1 MLLKNAALACDHEQ
15 VDELNEQFREHAD
28 HVQEVCRLLFH
39 IAPTVLL
46 QVATGHTETSIEIHG
61 EQMLTALTTLLLYP
75 TSKIAKENYEVFV
88 DVWHTLIGDI
98 GQVMRD
104 IHDFLGANYLMQRR
118 KAAVAAAAA
127 AEAAA
132 IAASHRAKQAKHPF
146 DGCSRIQPPQ
156 SHSPLLGPVM
166 PSIATAPMPHGYGQL
181 PPSGPEQMGP
191 MLGDTAAYGPMPAGP
206 SGGAIVP
213 GQGAM
218 PPPPLPPQQQIDMGG
233 GGGVPPD
240 IADNHRGTQQQQQQQ
255 QPPPPHRPT
264 NVSINPE
271 VDVVEIARDDK
282 WSSSSEVED
291 NDIVRKAK
299 AMSTMAMSMFQFT
312 KGEGELKTTQDL
324 FTQAEFFA
332 DEANRLYKIVRHF
345 TYQVIDCSYISQLS
359 LIKLPQ
365 SKQIPTGPAKK
376 ELLDSIDQ
384 VPTYVQQL
392 QFAVKNVTVGK
403 TATFTKVDNVI
414 NETKNLMSVITKVVA
429 ACLNCA
435 NKVNCLFALDL
446 INHE

>member
-1 MLLKNAALACDHEQ
+1 M
-15 VDELNEQFREHAD
+15 DELNEQFREHAD

-39 IAPTVLL
+39 IAPTVVL
-46 QVATGHTETSIEIHG
+46 QVSTGHTETSIEIHG
-61 EQMLTALTTLLLYP
+61 EQMLTALATLLIYP

-98 GQVMRD
+98 GQIMRD

-118 KAAVAAAAA
+118 KAA
-127 AEAAA
+127 AEA
-132 IAASHRAKQAKHPF
+132 AASHRAMARPQMLAHLP
-146 DGCSRIQPPQ
+146 PPQ
-156 SHSPLLGPVM
+156 SHSPLMGQMM
-166 PSIATAPMPHGYGQL
+166 PSIAAAPMPLGYGPMGPL
-181 PPSGPEQMGP
+181 PPGGPEQMGP

-206 SGGAIVP
+206 AGGAIVH
-213 GQGAM
+213 GAM

-240 IADNHRGTQQQQQQQ
+240 IAQGMNNHPGAVPPPPPQQQ
-255 QPPPPHRPT
+255 PPHRPT

-345 TYQVIDCSYISQLS
+345 TYQV
-359 LIKLPQ
+359 
-365 SKQIPTGPAKK
+365 G
-376 ELLDSIDQ
+376 
-384 VPTYVQQL
+384 
-392 QFAVKNVTVGK
+392 
-403 TATFTKVDNVI
+403 
-414 NETKNLMSVITKVVA
+414 
-429 ACLNCA
+429 
-435 NKVNCLFALDL
+435 
-446 INHE
+446 